1 MDTKLWS
8 STLRTNKNFVGRRFF
23 RICFA
28 HIGENIS
35 FSELLG
41 DLLKTK
47 PKDTDS
53 IDSVIIVD
61 NIPVVGAD
69 RLTKLQ
75 NVVKKIYEK
84 FGKVVNDFYPMVDD
98 KTKG

>member
-1 MDTKLWS
+1 ML
-8 STLRTNKNFVGRRFF
+8 KNR
-23 RICFA
+23 
-28 HIGENIS
+28 
-35 FSELLG
+35 
-41 DLLKTK
+41 

-53 IDSVIIVD
+53 IDNVIIVD

-69 RLTKLQ
+69 RLPKLQ

-84 FGKVVNDFYPMVDD
+84 FGKIHSEHYPTDENE